1 MNPFIERSR
10 ITDPAHFTGRWREV
24 SLVFERIERRRP
36 VMVTGAS
43 GVGKSSLITHVAQSA
58 TTVME
63 IPGMRS
69 LFLDLAVLPD
79 APTCIELIVR
89 ALGGQG
95 QTIAA
100 LELALAERGNTV
112 LISMDNV
119 DSAIAAGWGA
129 DLLERLARL
138 ARRSVPV
145 YPGGLAPPGAGEF
158 DMLLVTAT
166 GREPPMLSEPFATVT
181 LGAIATSEVRLLCEA
196 YLDDTGVEFS
206 PTEMHALERLSAGHP
221 AYLQR
226 AAYHLFIAHTQPSYA
241 WQAAYR
247 AEAREQPIS
256 GAPLPA
262 AIFSDAEDAE
272 DDEREELIYG
282 DDENRQAAGGAER
295 PRRPQREIE
304 GPGSL
309 IAAIAPLIGA
319 LLALQISGSWM
330 IACIVIAIGYGLVVV
345 IMARKTT

>member
-10 ITDPAHFTGRWREV
+10 ITEPAHFTGRWREV

-36 VMVTGAS
+36 IMVTGAS

-112 LISMDNV
+112 LISMDNA

-145 YPGGLAPPGAGEF
+145 YPGGLAPTGAGEF
-158 DMLLVTAT
+158 DMLLVTAA
-166 GREPPMLSEPFATVT
+166 GREPPILSEPFATVT

-196 YLDDTGVEFS
+196 YLDDTKYLKGQGNPVFS
-206 PTEMHALERLSAGHP
+206 GRRVTLTAHWP
-221 AYLQR
+221 ADKVGR
-226 AAYHLFIAHTQPSYA
+226 
-241 WQAAYR
+241 
-247 AEAREQPIS
+247 
-256 GAPLPA
+256 
-262 AIFSDAEDAE
+262 
-272 DDEREELIYG
+272 DER
-282 DDENRQAAGGAER
+282 AGGAT
-295 PRRPQREIE
+295 PAAE
-304 GPGSL
+304 GDPFNVRL
-309 IAAIAPLIGA
+309 PTL
-319 LLALQISGSWM
+319 LLA
-330 IACIVIAIGYGLVVV
+330 
-345 IMARKTT
+345 